1 MEENTGRKK
10 SGFAAGLLTG
20 IVIMLMISILG
31 FGGWYIV
38 NRNSSGSYTS
48 ENVTEGDVSKK
59 LDKLNK
65 LIDKYYLYQDEVD
78 QDALVEGIYSGYA
91 AALGDPY
98 TVYYNKDET
107 KALMESTS
115 GTFSGVGATL
125 TRDADTKAVTIVNV
139 YQDSPAEKAGLKA
152 NDVIKA
158 VDGTAMEN
166 SSNVTE
172 AITSSGGN
180 KVVFTVAR
188 DGKNVDVTVEPK
200 MVEVESYDT
209 GFVVYGDRVKTSP
222 IGTLKYSVEEVGYSV
237 KTVIQSLGMLFTG
250 KIGFNSLLGPVGTV
264 STMSEIVEESKAD
277 GAFYVFLNLMNLAA
291 LISANLGVMNL
302 LPIPALDGGRL
313 VFLIIEALRGK
324 PVKREHEGI
333 VNFVGMILLVI
344 LMIVVLLKDI
354 MALF

>member
-65 LIDKYYLYQDEVD
+65 LIDKDEVD

-152 NDVIKA
+152 GDILEK
-158 VDGTAMEN
+158 VD
-166 SSNVTE
+166 
-172 AITSSGGN
+172 
-180 KVVFTVAR
+180 
-188 DGKNVDVTVEPK
+188 DH
-200 MVEVESYDT
+200 
-209 GFVVYGDRVKTSP
+209 
-222 IGTLKYSVEEVGYSV
+222 EVG
-237 KTVIQSLGMLFTG
+237 
-250 KIGFNSLLGPVGTV
+250 
-264 STMSEIVEESKAD
+264 
-277 GAFYVFLNLMNLAA
+277 
-291 LISANLGVMNL
+291 
-302 LPIPALDGGRL
+302 R
-313 VFLIIEALRGK
+313 
-324 PVKREHEGI
+324 KRH
-333 VNFVGMILLVI
+333 
-344 LMIVVLLKDI
+344 
-354 MALF
+354 